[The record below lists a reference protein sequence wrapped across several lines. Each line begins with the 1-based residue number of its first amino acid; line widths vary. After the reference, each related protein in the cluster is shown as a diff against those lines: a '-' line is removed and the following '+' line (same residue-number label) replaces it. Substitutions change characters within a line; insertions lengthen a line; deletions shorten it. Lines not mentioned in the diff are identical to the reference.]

1 MIYTC
6 SSCRFTFSR
15 VGEVESCPDC
25 GKPFI
30 REATDK
36 EKDEYKK
43 YQNEREKNDKTGD
56 DCGWGDSNV

>member
-6 SSCRFTFSR
+6 NNCRFTFSR

-25 GKPFI
+25 GKTYVI

-36 EKDEYKK
+36 EKDDYKK
-43 YQNEREKNDKTGD
+43 YRDEYGIEKKRAKE
-56 DCGWGDSNV
+56 

>member
-15 VGEVESCPDC
+15 VGDVESCPDC

-36 EKDEYKK
+36 EKAEYLRYQEEQENNKK
-43 YQNEREKNDKTGD
+43 PNNKE
-56 DCGWGDSNV
+56 